1 MTYSLLTQI
10 SPKVEVIDGIVVT
23 TSLAIAEY
31 FGKRH
36 DQVLESIRNAQA
48 QVPDLFRNQNFLESK
63 YTPNGQSRS
72 YPMYHVTKDGFI
84 FLVMGFTGKEA
95 AQIKVAYITAF
106 NQMEAQLRQT
116 SSPVTINS
124 TEYLSLLEKHVALQ
138 EKMLQAYESQLQP
151 KPKRAAPHRL
161 TNEAI
166 RQIRSLHEQG
176 FSQADI
182 ARMTSYSTATIS
194 FVVRQGGSDE

>member
-1 MTYSLLTQI
+1 MTYSLLTPI

-48 QVPDLFRNQNFLESK
+48 QVPDLFRDQNFLESK

-84 FLVMGFTGKEA
+84 FLVMGFTGREA

-106 NQMEAQLRQT
+106 NQMEAQLRTQ
-116 SSPVTINS
+116 SPSVES
-124 TEYLSLLEKHVALQ
+124 DTEHALMKKCIALQ
-138 EKMLQAYESQLQP
+138 EKLLEVYEQQLQP
-151 KPKRAAPHRL
+151 KPKRATPHRL

-166 RQIRSLHEQG
+166 RQIRSLYEQG

-182 ARMTSYSTATIS
+182 ARMTHYSSATVS
-194 FVVRQGGSDE
+194 FVVRQGVSDE

>member
-1 MTYSLLTQI
+1 MTYSLLTPI
-10 SPKVEVIDGIVVT
+10 SPKVEIINGRVVT

-36 DQVLESIRNAQA
+36 DNVLRDIRNAE
-48 QVPDLFRNQNFLESK
+48 VPDSFRVLNFEESSYLNQQSK
-63 YTPNGQSRS
+63 KQ
-72 YPMYHVTKDGFI
+72 PMYHVTKDGFI
-84 FLVMGFTGKEA
+84 FLVMGFTGREA

-106 NQMEAQLRQT
+106 NQMEAQLRQM
-116 SSPVTINS
+116 SSPVTTNS
-124 TEYLSLLEKHVALQ
+124 SEYLSLLEKHVALQ

-182 ARMTSYSTATIS
+182 ARMTSYSTATVS
-194 FVVRQGGSDE
+194 FVVRQGVSDE